1 MRPGHHTKSGG
12 TRDPPSEIFGR
23 GPRVINV
30 GLEGFA
36 ADLERLGVPVTHVD
50 WAPPAGADP
59 RRRGGSPRSTAST
72 VRAANDVALRRLV
85 EAHPVL
91 VDCRP
96 AREAIGLAER
106 TVLHAGPPLAWA
118 PDVRHHAGRPSC
130 CAVRYEG
137 WAPDDAAARDLVLRG
152 EVRIAP
158 CHGMGA
164 VGPMTGIVTASMP
177 VFVVENRAHG
187 NRASATINEGLGK
200 VLRFGANDDTVIG
213 RLRWL
218 EHQAGPL
225 LGAAIRATGGID
237 LRAIMSQALRMGDE
251 MHQRNVAA
259 SALLG
264 RVLMPRVA
272 RAAAARGHRAA
283 SRSSWVATTSSS

>member
-1 MRPGHHTKSGG
+1 MTAPG
-12 TRDPPSEIFGR
+12 EIFGR

-59 RRRGGSPRSTAST
+59 AKAAQLAALDGEH
-72 VRAANDVALRRLV
+72 VRAANDMALRRLV
-85 EAHPVL
+85 EAQPFL

-96 AREAIGLAER
+96 AREAIGLPER

-118 PDVRHHAGRPSC
+118 RMCATMQASIL

-164 VGPMTGIVTASMP
+164 AGPMTGIVTPSMP

-200 VLRFGANDDTVIG
+200 VLRFGANDDTVIE

-225 LGAAIRATGGID
+225 LGAAIR
-237 LRAIMSQALRMGDE
+237 RYRRHRS
-251 MHQRNVAA
+251 
-259 SALLG
+259 
-264 RVLMPRVA
+264 P
-272 RAAAARGHRAA
+272 GHHEPGAPHG
-283 SRSSWVATTSSS
+283 